1 MRDPGCER
9 QDVRRGMSYRN
20 LEIWKPQ
27 LDLLG
32 RKLNVFIETVER
44 SHRTE
49 RAGFPNRAPRIAHLT
64 S

>member
-1 MRDPGCER
+1 
-9 QDVRRGMSYRN
+9 MSYRN

-32 RKLNVFIETVER
+32 RKLTVFIETVER

-49 RAGFPNRAPRIAHLT
+49 RANFPNRAPRIAHLA